1 MNSKKGKD
9 IPANTPS
16 AGEKTAFAGSLRSAI
31 ALTFVFALIVRLIY
45 LAAFRG
51 SPYFAV
57 PIVDAEWHD
66 AWAWGWANGI
76 WSMGGEAFFR
86 APLYPFW
93 LSLVYRVFGHDLLA
107 ARIVQA
113 VLGAAASAALAGCGW
128 RLRGRGA
135 ALAAG
140 LVASLYGP
148 MIFFDGELLISNLL
162 LALLSVSF
170 FFLLGS
176 SARSRALAFL
186 LLGLAGIA
194 RPNALSLL
202 PVYVWF
208 VWPRDTAGAV
218 RGAAGTMLRLRRIAL
233 MIVVTLLP
241 ALFVTA
247 LNFKA
252 EGSLVFIA
260 SQGGINFYAGNNPAA
275 TGRTLAV
282 DELKETR
289 GSWTD
294 FVRASRR
301 AAERDAG
308 RALDS
313 REVSSYWS
321 RKAWDWIRSSPGEAL
336 AITAKKA
343 VFVVN
348 SHELPNERDLYFERP
363 FPLNILMWNL
373 GWFSFPWGIVFPLAV
388 AGAVVGLRR
397 RERHH
402 AGASRERRVVVFLL
416 GALVFYALSLIPFF
430 ICSRFRMGIVPPA
443 ILLAAYALAN
453 SREILRTA
461 PAAAF
466 AAAALIAN
474 NNLFDA
480 RLHDPV
486 QERARHGVIL
496 VSAGR
501 IEEGRAALRTA
512 IDEGKNRPRPPVYL
526 GEFAYHLGDTYARE
540 GKKEE
545 AAACFRESL
554 ALGCTTLR
562 LLTAMARTLAEF
574 DYPADAAAALKAAID
589 VVPTDARLWAEL
601 GAALEKS
608 GEPSQAIRAY
618 RRSIALSPNDPH
630 TYNKLGLLYQARAES
645 DSSIAVWRE
654 GVARASD
661 SVVLHHNLALAYA
674 NREDYAAALR
684 EIERALSIAPEDS
697 AALALR
703 QAIEE
708 DMRR

>member
-1 MNSKKGKD
+1 MNFKNGKD
-9 IPANTPS
+9 IPASPPS
-16 AGEKTAFAGSLRSAI
+16 AGEKTAFAGSLRSAM
-31 ALTFVFALIVRLIY
+31 ALTFIFALIVRLIY

-66 AWAWGWANGI
+66 AWAWSWANGT

-93 LSLVYRVFGHDLLA
+93 LSLIYRVFGHDLLA
-107 ARIVQA
+107 ARLVQA
-113 VLGAAASAALAGCGW
+113 ILGAAASAALAGCGW
-128 RLRGRGA
+128 RLRGRTA

-162 LALLSVSF
+162 LALLTGSF
-170 FFLLGS
+170 FFLLGPS
-176 SARSRALAFL
+176 GRSRVLAFL

-194 RPNALSLL
+194 RPNALLLL

-208 VWPRDTAGAV
+208 VWPRRPAV
-218 RGAAGTMLRLRRIAL
+218 RVRALRPVVLMTAAA
-233 MIVVTLLP
+233 LLP

-247 LNFKA
+247 LNVRA
-252 EGSLVFIA
+252 EGSFVFIA
-260 SQGGINFYAGNNPAA
+260 SQGGVNFYAGNNPAA
-275 TGRTLAV
+275 TGRTLSV

-289 GSWTD
+289 GSWAD
-294 FVRASRR
+294 FVASSRR
-301 AAERDAG
+301 AAEREAG
-308 RALDS
+308 HPLDS
-313 REVSSYWS
+313 REVSAHWS

-343 VFVVN
+343 LFLVN
-348 SHELPNERDLYFERP
+348 SYELPNERDLYFERP

-373 GWFSFPWGIVFPLAV
+373 GWFSFPWGIVFPLAA
-388 AGAVVGLRR
+388 AGAVLGLRR
-397 RERHH
+397 RERRH
-402 AGASRERRVVVFLL
+402 AGASRERRVVMFLL
-416 GALVFYALSLIPFF
+416 GAFVFYALSLIPFF

-453 SREILRTA
+453 LRALLRPA

-466 AAAALIAN
+466 VAAALIAN

-480 RLHDPV
+480 RLNDPV

-496 VSAGR
+496 ISAGR
-501 IEEGRAALRTA
+501 IDEGRAALRTA
-512 IDEGKNRPRPPVYL
+512 IDEGGKKPRPPVYL

-562 LLTAMARTLAEF
+562 ILTAMARTLTQF
-574 DYPADAAAALKAAID
+574 GYPADAAAVLKAAID
-589 VVPTDARLWAEL
+589 VVPTDARLWADL

-630 TYNKLGLLYQARAES
+630 AYNKLGLLYEARAES

-654 GVARASD
+654 GAARAPD
-661 SVVLHHNLALAYA
+661 SVILHHNLALAYA

-684 EIERALSIAPEDS
+684 EIERALAAAPEDS
-697 AALALR
+697 AALSLR
-703 QAIEE
+703 RAIEE
-708 DMRR
+708 DMKR